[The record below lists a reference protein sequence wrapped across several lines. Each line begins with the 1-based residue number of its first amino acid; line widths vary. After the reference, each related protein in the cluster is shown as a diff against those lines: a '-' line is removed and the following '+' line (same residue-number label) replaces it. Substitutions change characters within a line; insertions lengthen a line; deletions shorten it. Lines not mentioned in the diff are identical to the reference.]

1 MTSVIAFVAAIGSGL
16 VAGVFFAFST
26 FVMKALARL
35 PSNQGIAAMQSIN
48 VIVLNRWFLGAFLG
62 TAVLSAIAL
71 CLALLDWQTSHAIY
85 LLAGGL
91 SYLAGSL
98 FVTIA
103 FNVPKNESL
112 AKLDPVSGA
121 SAEAWTQYISE
132 WTRWNHVRTAASL
145 ASAAFFT
152 LALVA

>member
-1 MTSVIAFVAAIGSGL
+1 MTSIIAFVAAIGSGL

-26 FVMKALARL
+26 FVMKALAQL

-48 VIVLNRWFLGAFLG
+48 VIVLNRWFLGTFLG
-62 TAVLSAIAL
+62 TAVLAAIAL
-71 CLALLDWQTSHAIY
+71 CLALLDLRTPPAIY

-91 SYLAGSL
+91 SYLVGSL
-98 FVTIA
+98 FVTMA

-121 SAEAWTQYISE
+121 SAEAWTQYISG

-145 ASAAFFT
+145 ASAVFFT
-152 LALVA
+152 LALVT

>member
-1 MTSVIAFVAAIGSGL
+1 MTSIVAFVAAMGSGL

-71 CLALLDWQTSHAIY
+71 CLALLDWQSSHAIY

-112 AKLDPVSGA
+112 AKFDPVSSA

-145 ASAAFFT
+145 ASAVCFT
-152 LALVA
+152 LALVV

>member
-1 MTSVIAFVAAIGSGL
+1 MTSIVAFVAAMGSGL
-16 VAGVFFAFST
+16 VAGVLFAFST

-48 VIVLNRWFLGAFLG
+48 VIVLNRWFLGTFLG
-62 TAVLSAIAL
+62 TVVLAVIAL
-71 CLALLDWQTSHAIY
+71 CLALLDLRTPSAIY

-98 FVTIA
+98 FVTMA